1 MPMPV
6 QTTKYQTNMSRV
18 AYINAKPRSTDYIMK
33 ETTRAGSRRH
43 HTWRRFEFIRV
54 DKILR
59 AIGFGGSE
67 AGNKESGD
75 GFGGHC

>member
-1 MPMPV
+1 
-6 QTTKYQTNMSRV
+6 
-18 AYINAKPRSTDYIMK
+18 MK
-33 ETTRAGSRRH
+33 ETTRAGSRRYY
-43 HTWRRFEFIRV
+43 TWRRFEFIRV

-75 GFGGHC
+75 GFGGHCKRVLASLAVADGRGL